1 MDSVRSPEWPAA
13 PLGGLAANSATTRYG
28 APVGIAPATGRATP
42 PAPPPTAPLPTAPPP
57 MAPPPPY
64 RPPAGPQHA
73 APDRGPGRVAPPI
86 PVKILIA
93 GGFGVGKTTT
103 VGAISEIT
111 PLTTEAEMTSVGIG
125 VDDPG
130 GRSGKTTTTVAMD
143 FGCVTIDRSLKLYL
157 FGTPGQARFGFMWD
171 DLARGALGALV
182 VVDSTRLDDCYPAID
197 FFERAGLPFVVG
209 VNAFDG
215 QLALDLASVRWALAI
230 GDQVPLIRFDAR
242 DRLSVRDALLVVLDR
257 ALDRATREGRD

>member
-1 MDSVRSPEWPAA
+1 MDSVRSPEWPVA
-13 PLGGLAANSATTRYG
+13 PLGGLAANSASARYG
-28 APVGIAPATGRATP
+28 HPVGGPAAAPQHP
-42 PAPPPTAPLPTAPPP
+42 PSPSPEPPLAATAPTV
-57 MAPPPPY
+57 
-64 RPPAGPQHA
+64 RS
-73 APDRGPGRVAPPI
+73 GPGAAPPI
-86 PVKILIA
+86 PVKILVA

-103 VGAISEIT
+103 VGAISEIA
-111 PLTTEAEMTSVGIG
+111 PLTTEAEMTSAGIG

-130 GRSGKTTTTVAMD
+130 VRSTKTTTTVAMD
-143 FGCVTIDRSLKLYL
+143 FGCVTIDRRLKLYL

-182 VVDSTRLDDCYPAID
+182 VVDSARLDDCYPAID

-215 QLALDLASVRWALAI
+215 RLTHELAAIRWALAI
-230 GDQVPLIRFDAR
+230 GDHVPLVQFDAR

-257 ALDRATREGRD
+257 ALDRAVREQGV

>member
-1 MDSVRSPEWPAA
+1 MDFVRSPEWPGV
-13 PLGGLAANSATTRYG
+13 PLGGLAGNSATARYST
-28 APVGIAPATGRATP
+28 APGTPPALGRA
-42 PAPPPTAPLPTAPPP
+42 APPPTG
-57 MAPPPPY
+57 PPPPY
-64 RPPAGPQHA
+64 RPPADAGPTNRPPA
-73 APDRGPGRVAPPI
+73 APPV
-86 PVKILIA
+86 PVKILVA

-103 VGAISEIT
+103 VGAISEIA
-111 PLTTEAEMTSVGIG
+111 PLTTEAEMTSAGIG

-130 GRSGKTTTTVAMD
+130 VRSSKTTTTVAMD

-182 VVDSTRLDDCYPAID
+182 VVDSSRLDDCFPAID

-215 QLALDLASVRWALAI
+215 RLALELGEIRWALAI
-230 GDQVPLIRFDAR
+230 GDHVPLVQFDAR

-257 ALDRATREGRD
+257 ALDRATRDRKA